1 MTKRLCDY
9 FVTLGSRAMLKAAV
23 VGLLL
28 LPVPAGAA
36 PYTAPGNKVLWG
48 GQGGY
53 SAAHIR
59 DFAQQSGKHP
69 AVFNYFIEWKANDP
83 TFHWLGFRLQDALDE
98 GARAMLSVETSG
110 TGISNAELA
119 NGGGDNFLVRLNG
132 LMAEHGQVVY
142 LRPLS
147 EMNNGNNPYSAYDL
161 SGRSRGPAGRPGSSS
176 APGAGSR

>member
-98 GARAMLSVETSG
+98 GAR
-110 TGISNAELA
+110 
-119 NGGGDNFLVRLNG
+119 RCC
-132 LMAEHGQVVY
+132 
-142 LRPLS
+142 
-147 EMNNGNNPYSAYDL
+147 
-161 SGRSRGPAGRPGSSS
+161 RSRPRAPGSATPSS
-176 APGAGSR
+176 RTAAVTTSWSA